1 MRKFSIKVLLFSIPF
16 IILVINHHFFQISG
30 GDLNRL
36 GFVSIENNYRDIFKN
51 VGTSGKTVTDLGE
64 LNNNSNTSID
74 VLTFGD
80 SFSDQGQ
87 QGYQSFLIN
96 DHHLNVVNINI
107 VRYKVVNQIE
117 LLLKLVNGDFFDH
130 WNVKYVLLQCVE
142 RNIVVKGQ
150 LPDTN
155 IVMNRAAF
163 DKLYSTKNKL
173 NSENKFK
180 GNIIKYSLNS
190 LLYRFDDNAF
200 NSQCYKVALNK
211 KLFSTQ
217 KNELLFFKDDYENL
231 KYNEKSKV
239 VILNNTLN
247 TIADKLRNKG
257 IRLIVLPSPD
267 KYDLYSDFIVNNK
280 MPKNIFFDLMRSEE
294 KKYSYIDSKTLFMKY
309 IEQGKKD
316 IYYADDTHWSPFG
329 AKIIADKINEVITEQ
344 K

>member
-36 GFVSIENNYRDIFKN
+36 GFVSIENNYREIFKN
-51 VGTSGKTVTDLGE
+51 VGSSGKTVTDLFE
-64 LNNNSNTSID
+64 LNSNSNTPID

-117 LLLKLVNGDFFDH
+117 LLLELVNGDFFNH
-130 WNVKYVLLQCVE
+130 FNVKHVLLQCVE
-142 RNIVVKGQ
+142 RNIVIKGQ
-150 LPDTN
+150 LTDTN
-155 IVMNRAAF
+155 KVMNWAAF
-163 DKLYSTKNKL
+163 EKLYSVKNKL

-190 LLYRFDDNAF
+190 ILYRFDDNAF
-200 NSQCYKVALNK
+200 NSQCYKVTLNK
-211 KLFSTQ
+211 KLFST
-217 KNELLFFKDDYENL
+217 KNNELLFFKDDYENL
-231 KYNEKSKV
+231 KYNEKSKI

-247 TIADKLRNKG
+247 NIADKLRNKG
-257 IRLIVLPSPD
+257 IQLILLPSPD

-280 MPKNIFFDLMRSEE
+280 MPKNVFFDLMEQVQ
-294 KKYSYIDSKTLFMKY
+294 KNYSYIDSKPLFMKY
-309 IEQGKKD
+309 IDQGKKD
-316 IYYADDTHWSPFG
+316 IYFADDTHWSPFG
-329 AKIIADKINEVITEQ
+329 AKIVADKINDVINEL